1 MAQYELNVI
10 DYWLIVKK
18 RKYLIL
24 LAAGL
29 LLVGGSAV
37 RAAEDVAMP
46 GTLNLAPVPAEPCG
60 AAPACG
66 GHCHCRHSRSR
77 AQRLM

>member
-29 LLVGGSAV
+29 VVLFTFLFSELDRKSVV
-37 RAAEDVAMP
+37 
-46 GTLNLAPVPAEPCG
+46 
-60 AAPACG
+60 
-66 GHCHCRHSRSR
+66 
-77 AQRLM
+77 

>member
-29 LLVGGSAV
+29 VV
-37 RAAEDVAMP
+37 PRMP
-46 GTLNLAPVPAEPCG
+46 QSSM
-60 AAPACG
+60 
-66 GHCHCRHSRSR
+66 RF
-77 AQRLM
+77 